1 MQDQNCKQNN
11 DDTLDDPSM
20 AGSFFLITATSCHT
34 EVLQTSK
41 GRITSSLKISVMKS
55 FLRCLQIVINFFT
68 GLSKVFRVGH
78 FKEGIFNNE
87 NKHRELKLVPVG
99 IYNPTILSFNH
110 QTMRSFLPKPTGNA
124 NPITGLPNFQT
135 AYNGVCKT
143 SLNNFVQK
151 LKIAIGRIIA
161 VFFILIFA
169 AAFSENIF
177 AQTAGPNLAGAG
189 ATSGGT
195 GTGWSNP
202 DRVTANDNSYTSVSG
217 TGTAFSEGLQATNFG
232 FSIPAAA
239 TITGIQVTIGR
250 YQSTGS
256 GTADIQDNAV
266 SLIQGGT
273 VGGSNRGATSPT
285 GNVRR
290 SSDIWHNDRFVGSYV
305 DPSPNKCI
313 KFWGG
318 T

>member
-1 MQDQNCKQNN
+1 MI
-11 DDTLDDPSM
+11 P
-20 AGSFFLITATSCHT
+20 
-34 EVLQTSK
+34 
-41 GRITSSLKISVMKS
+41 
-55 FLRCLQIVINFFT
+55 
-68 GLSKVFRVGH
+68 
-78 FKEGIFNNE
+78 FN
-87 NKHRELKLVPVG
+87 
-99 IYNPTILSFNH
+99 IQPTITLPFN
-110 QTMRSFLPKPTGNA
+110 QTAMRSFLPKPTGNA

-273 VGGSNRGATSPT
+273 VGGSNRGATSINWPT
-285 GNVRR
+285 SEGAATYGTTTDLWGRTWTPAQINASNFGVELRVDNTSGFR
-290 SSDIWHNDRFVGSYV
+290 SRTAYV
-305 DPSPNKCI
+305 DYMTITVTYTCATPAQPSAISRRNNYMPRSNSIVQCNKCY
-313 KFWGG
+313 GSNL
-318 T
+318 